1 MKRTYLDHAATTPVA
16 PSVLDEM
23 IPFFSDHG
31 YNPSGVYME
40 ARQAGEALGKAREFV
55 AETLVSDPED
65 IVFTGSGS
73 EGANLA
79 LKGAAMAA
87 SQRGRDVVIISAIEH
102 QAVMRSAEY
111 LDRYLG
117 MEVRIIDV
125 NRYGMVDLNQ
135 LNDRMDE
142 RVGVVS
148 IQYANNEVGTIQPIK
163 KAAEIAHGT
172 GAIFH
177 TDAVQAPG
185 SLQMDV
191 DQLGVDLL
199 SIAAHKFY
207 GPKGIGALY
216 IRRGTR
222 VVPQIQG
229 GSQERNR
236 RAGTENVALAVGLSA
251 ALNLVRNEMH
261 VEEQRSLELKLLLR
275 DGLAKIPGVVFN
287 GSTDNCLAN
296 NTNICVEGVRAEGM
310 LLKLDK
316 AGISV
321 SSGSACTSAS
331 LEPSHVLLAMG
342 VPPDLAR
349 GSLRITTGRGNTVG
363 QIEKFLDVLGAI
375 VEELRGG

>member
-40 ARQAGEALGKAREFV
+40 ARQAGEALEKARELV

-73 EGANLA
+73 EGVNLA

-87 SQRGRDVVIISAIEH
+87 AQRGRDVVIISAVEH

-111 LDRYLG
+111 LDRHLG
-117 MEVRIIDV
+117 LEVRIIDV
-125 NRYGMVDLNQ
+125 DRCGTVDLNQ
-135 LNDRMDE
+135 LNDCMDE

-163 KAAEIAHGT
+163 EAAEIVHGT
-172 GAIFH
+172 DAIFH

-207 GPKGIGALY
+207 GPKGVGALY
-216 IRRGTR
+216 VRRGTR

-236 RAGTENVALAVGLSA
+236 RAGTENVALVVGLAA
-251 ALNLVRNEMH
+251 ALNLVRNEMRI
-261 VEEQRSLELKLLLR
+261 EEQRSMELKLLLQE
-275 DGLAKIPGVVFN
+275 GLAKIPGVVFN
-287 GSTDNCLAN
+287 GSTNCCLAN
-296 NTNICVEGVRAEGM
+296 NTHICVEGVRAEGM

-316 AGISV
+316 EGISV

-342 VPPDLAR
+342 ISPDLAR
-349 GSLRITTGRGNTVG
+349 GSLRITTGRGNTTG
-363 QIEKFLDVLGAI
+363 QIENFIDVLGAI
-375 VEELRGG
+375 IDELRVG

>member
-1 MKRTYLDHAATTPVA
+1 MQRTYLDHAATTPVD
-16 PSVLDEM
+16 PSVLNEM
-23 IPFFSDHG
+23 IPFFSDQG

-40 ARQAGEALGKAREFV
+40 ARQASEALDKAREFV
-55 AETLVSDPED
+55 ANTLASDPED

-87 SQRGRDVVIISAIEH
+87 AQNGRDVVVISAVEH

-111 LDRYLG
+111 LDRHLG

-125 NRYGMVDLNQ
+125 DRYGTVDLDQ
-135 LNDRMDE
+135 LNDRIDE

-148 IQYANNEVGTIQPIK
+148 IQYANNEVGSIQPIK
-163 KAAEIAHGT
+163 DAAEITHDT

-216 IRRGTR
+216 VRRGTR

-236 RAGTENVALAVGLSA
+236 RAGTENVALAVGLAS
-251 ALNLVRNEMH
+251 ALNLVRNKMNID
-261 VEEQRSLELKLLLR
+261 EQRNLEFKLLLR
-275 DGLAKIPGVVFN
+275 DGLSKIPGITFN
-287 GSTDNCLAN
+287 GNPANCLSN

-310 LLKLDK
+310 LLKLDRE
-316 AGISV
+316 GISV

-342 VPPDLAR
+342 IPPDIAR
-349 GSLRITTGRGNTVG
+349 GSLRITTGRSNTTE
-363 QIEKFLDVLGAI
+363 QISNFLDVLRGV
-375 VEELRGG
+375 VEELRVG